1 MSNLSDFNISNGV
14 LRGYNGS
21 GGDIVIPD
29 GVTAIGQNAFGTY
42 FKSAPVTSV
51 VIPEGVT
58 SIGGE
63 AFYRCKTLKS
73 VTLPSTLT
81 HIYANAFYQCEALED
96 INLPEGLKIIGPN
109 AFQYCSALEKV
120 ILPESLTELHRGSFY
135 SCKAL
140 KDIVIPGGV
149 KTVGQSAFGQCEALT
164 SVVIGEGIA
173 AIEREAFFP
182 CRSLTSVSL
191 PQSLKSIGMSAF
203 SHCASLKEIVIPEGV
218 EEIGPLAFNNTEV
231 SLFDENG
238 LFIFRGVLL
247 GVKEQEHIEIP
258 EGVTEIAAYTFYK
271 LKNVHTV
278 SLPSTLQ
285 KIAQRA
291 FCECEGLKE
300 VSIPDSVTEIGES
313 AFYYCKALTSMKM
326 SANVSVI
333 EELVFAYSG
342 LTEVVLPEGVTTI
355 RGGAFRNCE
364 KLKSVTLPQTLTT
377 IQVGSDFSTGG
388 AFRGCGKLM
397 SFTGGSPDL
406 KIPNET
412 FDSWS
417 FSKGL
422 YKKSEELVFR
432 MDDAAILDCIVTGH
446 GWEYLTPETQV
457 TLMLTRQ
464 GKKFL
469 KAYNEK
475 RIDWGKV
482 AMSVLSRINDKYTAK
497 ECNAVAT
504 LMVACCDRFTEERVQ
519 ALYNALEPLKTAA
532 KAKKTIQDCS
542 ALMKKLKLEAKVDDS
557 LKGLAKVVA
566 EQMLAV
572 GKTQKEAE
580 ADLKNFY
587 SLTPKDLPALKDLKG
602 KKVDSIVFVWLLTA
616 HEKLPVSKWGTPEL
630 EAAYEKPGVRPEAA
644 AVVAELNHEAFMK
657 ALADLAKKNL
667 GLTGRSKKMYLAYP
681 ICRYADEALM
691 TELTKT
697 APKWSSSVSGNN
709 APPLLNF
716 RRANMYSNTRA
727 AMMFADKYKELDTY
741 ARLRGTDADTL
752 RDQNLSDV
760 GIDAQGGKTYDLGNQ
775 TVVARLQDDLSFLIE
790 LPTGK
795 TAKSLPKKG
804 ADEALYAAAKA
815 DFSEMQKAVKK
826 IYKNRNTVL
835 FQDFLQAKER
845 TAESWKAAY
854 LDNALLRRAAKLLV
868 WVQGKTTFTVTD
880 TGIILADGSAY
891 ELTDKKIGL
900 AHPMDMTAGELKAWQ
915 KYFTSKGLKQPFEQ
929 VWEPVVDPATIR
941 EDRYKG
947 CMIPFYRF
955 SGQSKHGIWVED
967 EDFHSVIYIIFEDCD
982 AEVDRIDLAR
992 HEINM
997 DDRFEVTSFSF
1008 KKYTRKT
1015 NHIAAYLDKITVFGR
1030 IANDDV
1036 SVADHIGSFTLA
1048 QITECIRIAQE
1059 NNAVNV
1065 TAILLEHKN
1074 NNFADF
1080 DPMDEFTLDL

>member
-14 LRGYNGS
+14 LRSYTGP

-29 GVTAIGQNAFGTY
+29 CVTAIGQNAFGTY
-42 FKSAPVTSV
+42 FKSVPVTGV

-58 SIGGE
+58 SIGRE

-81 HIYANAFYQCEALED
+81 HIYDSAFYQCEALED
-96 INLPEGLKIIGPN
+96 INLPEGLKVIGPN
-109 AFQYCSALEKV
+109 AFRWCNALEKAELPATVTELHGNAFSGCKALKTVIIPGTVASIGSFAFSSCSALE
-120 ILPESLTELHRGSFY
+120 
-135 SCKAL
+135 
-140 KDIVIPGGV
+140 
-149 KTVGQSAFGQCEALT
+149 
-164 SVVIGEGIA
+164 SVTIGEGVAEIA
-173 AIEREAFFP
+173 NGAFSWCKKLPAI
-182 CRSLTSVSL
+182 SL
-191 PQSLKSIGMSAF
+191 PQSLKRIGSSAF
-203 SHCASLKEIVIPEGV
+203 AGCSDLKNITIPQGM
-218 EEIGPLAFNNTEV
+218 EEIGSQAFNGV
-231 SLFDENG
+231 DSVLDENG
-238 LFIFRGVLL
+238 LFIFRNVLICA
-247 GVKEQEHIEIP
+247 KDQEHIEIP
-258 EGVTEIAAYTFYK
+258 EGVTEIAVSTFAK
-271 LKNVHTV
+271 SEKIQTV
-278 SLPSTLQ
+278 TLPSTLQ
-285 KIAQRA
+285 KIGYNA
-291 FCECEGLKE
+291 FADCKNLTEII
-300 VSIPDSVTEIGES
+300 IPDSVTEIGAS
-313 AFYYCKALTSMKM
+313 AFHNCEKLKTMKM

-333 EELVFAYSG
+333 EELTFSWTSLNNV
-342 LTEVVLPEGVTTI
+342 ELPEGVTTI

-388 AFRGCGKLM
+388 VFRGCGKLM

-432 MDDAAILDCIVTGH
+432 MEDAAILDCIVTGQ

-482 AMSVLSRINDKYTAK
+482 ATSVLSRINDKYTAK

-557 LKGLAKVVA
+557 LKGLAKIVA
-566 EQMLAV
+566 EQMLAI
-572 GKTQKEAE
+572 GKTQKELE

-587 SLTPKDLPALKDLKG
+587 SLTTKDLPVLKDAKG
-602 KKVDSIVFVWLLTA
+602 KKVDPIVFVFLMTA

-630 EAAYEKPGVRPEAA
+630 EAAYTTPGVRPEAA
-644 AVVAELNHEAFMK
+644 AIVAELDHDTFMK
-657 ALADLAKKNL
+657 ALQTIAKKNL

-691 TELTKT
+691 IELTKI

-727 AMMFADKYKELDTY
+727 AMMFADKYKELESY

-775 TVVARLQDDLSFLIE
+775 TVVARLQNDLSFLIE

-826 IYKNRNTVL
+826 ILKNRNTVL

-868 WVQGKTTFTVTD
+868 WVQGKTTFAVTD
-880 TGIILADGSAY
+880 TGIILADGSPY

-929 VWEPVVDPATIR
+929 VWEPVVDPAAIR

-955 SGQSKHGIWVED
+955 SGQNKHGIWVED
-967 EDFHSVIYIIFEDCD
+967 EDFHNSIYISFEDCD
-982 AEVDRIDLAR
+982 AEVDRIDFAR
-992 HEINM
+992 HMINM